1 MGVLLLVP
9 LGDVLERR
17 KLLPSVMS
25 FTVLALIAC
34 AAAPSFNMLLMALG
48 CLGLVTV
55 SGQIILPLA
64 GDMASNDMRGRI
76 VGIVSSGIT
85 AGILFSRLISGLVAN
100 LWDWRGIFI
109 LAAALN
115 LIMVAVVFYSV
126 PKIPVRAKI
135 SYFKLLAG
143 VFSSIRRY
151 PAMRGI
157 FFKQGMIFGI
167 AFNLFWTAM
176 TFLLSDEPFG
186 FSTLQIGLVSL
197 AGLTG
202 AAAGSKL
209 GTLQDRGQGYSGMAV
224 FIAMSAVCM
233 ILAAFSG
240 LSILALVLIAAIF
253 SLAIQGVSVLS
264 QAQLFELSN
273 TERSRLNTAFVVSNF
288 LFSAVGSGLASFLWS
303 MGGWIYVAAGAALA
317 SFLALSVHLCSR
329 FMEKTV
335 IVSA

>member
-1 MGVLLLVP
+1 
-9 LGDVLERR
+9 
-17 KLLPSVMS
+17 
-25 FTVLALIAC
+25 
-34 AAAPSFNMLLMALG
+34 
-48 CLGLVTV
+48 
-55 SGQIILPLA
+55 
-64 GDMASNDMRGRI
+64 
-76 VGIVSSGIT
+76 
-85 AGILFSRLISGLVAN
+85 
-100 LWDWRGIFI
+100 
-109 LAAALN
+109 
-115 LIMVAVVFYSV
+115 
-126 PKIPVRAKI
+126 
-135 SYFKLLAG
+135 
-143 VFSSIRRY
+143 
-151 PAMRGI
+151 
-157 FFKQGMIFGI
+157 
-167 AFNLFWTAM
+167 
-176 TFLLSDEPFG
+176 
-186 FSTLQIGLVSL
+186 
-197 AGLTG
+197 
-202 AAAGSKL
+202 
-209 GTLQDRGQGYSGMAV
+209 MAV